1 VSKQNLLDFEGIERL
16 PLRDYAER
24 AYLDYS
30 MYVILDR
37 ALPHI
42 ADGLKPVQRRIIY
55 AMSEL
60 GLAAGAKHK
69 KSARTVGDVIGKFHP
84 HGDTACYEAMVH
96 MAQDFS
102 YRYPIID
109 GQGNWGSADD
119 PKSFAAMRYTES
131 RLRPY
136 AAVLLAEL
144 EQGTVEWVPNF
155 DGTLREPSLLPARLP
170 NLLLNGATG
179 IAVGMSTDVPP
190 HNLREVAAGLVKLL
204 DEPDTSVRQLLRV
217 IRGPDFPTGGEI
229 VSSRN
234 ELVDIYMKGVGT
246 LRVRATY
253 SIEDGNIVIGSLP
266 YQASGARILE
276 QVANQMRARKLPM
289 VEDLRDESDEQE
301 PTRLV
306 IATRSNRVDVEA
318 LMLHLFATTDLE
330 KTLRV
335 NLNVIGTDGKPA
347 VRDLKALLLD
357 WLSFRSDTV
366 KRRLTHRLER
376 VRERLHILD
385 GLLIAYLNIDEVIR
399 IIRREDEPKPVLM
412 KKFRLTDL
420 QAEAI
425 LNLRLRHLAK
435 LEEMKIRGEQG
446 ELAAESAE
454 LEKILRSPAK
464 LRALIRTE
472 IEQLATEYGD
482 ERRTSLV
489 ERPAAQAMAEEELVA
504 AEPVTVVLSQRGWA
518 RAAKGHDID
527 AASLGYKTG
536 DAFLCAARGR
546 STQLAVFLDATG
558 RAYSLPAHGL
568 PSARGQGEPLSGR
581 LNPPDGASFRGVMI
595 GEPDMRWLVASSAGY
610 GFFVRLGELHSR
622 NRAGKAALRL
632 KPGWDVVV
640 PAPAAPDAFPGDSLV
655 AAASSGGYLLVFP
668 AGELPELPRGKGNR
682 ILGIPAARL
691 KSGEERLVAV
701 AVLAPTDDLL
711 VRSGQRTMTLKSA
724 DLGRYRGERG
734 RRGLVLPRGWR
745 GVEGLEPVRAA
756 S

>member
-1 VSKQNLLDFEGIERL
+1 MTKQTALDFEGIEQL
-16 PLRDYAER
+16 PLRDYAEK

-42 ADGLKPVQRRIIY
+42 ADGLKPVQRRIVY

-84 HGDTACYEAMVH
+84 HGDAACYEAMVH
-96 MAQDFS
+96 MAQAFS
-102 YRYPIID
+102 CRYPIID
-109 GQGNWGSADD
+109 GQGNWGSPDD
-119 PKSFAAMRYTES
+119 PKSFAAMRYTEA

-136 AAVLLAEL
+136 ASVLLAEL
-144 EQGTVEWVPNF
+144 DQGTVDWVPNF
-155 DGTLREPSLLPARLP
+155 DGTLREPALLPARLP

-204 DEPDTSVRQLLRV
+204 EDPDISIRQLTRV
-217 IRGPDFPTGGEI
+217 IKGPDFPTGGEI
-229 VSSRN
+229 ISSRD
-234 ELVDIYMKGVGT
+234 EIVDIYTKGSGS
-246 LRVRATY
+246 LRVRATWTV
-253 SIEDGNIVIGSLP
+253 EDNLIIVNSLP

-276 QVANQMRARKLPM
+276 QIASQMRAKKLPM
-289 VEDLRDESDEQE
+289 VEDLRDESDEEE

-306 IATRSNRVDVEA
+306 ITVRSSRVDVQA

-347 VRDLKALLLD
+347 VRDLRMLLRD
-357 WLSFRSDTV
+357 WLGFRLDTV
-366 KRRLTHRLER
+366 RKRLSFRLER
-376 VRERLHILD
+376 VKERLHILD

-425 LNLRLRHLAK
+425 LNLRLRNLAK
-435 LEEMKIRGEQG
+435 LEETKIRGEQQDLAG
-446 ELAAESAE
+446 ERDR

-464 LRALIRTE
+464 LRALVREE
-472 IEQLATEYGD
+472 IEQLAQELGD
-482 ERRTSLV
+482 ERRTGLV
-489 ERPAAQAMAEEELVA
+489 ERPAAQAMAQEELVPS
-504 AEPVTVVLSQRGWA
+504 EPVTVVLSRRGWV
-518 RAAKGHDID
+518 RAGRGHDLD
-527 AASLGYKTG
+527 PTGLSFKTG
-536 DAFLCAARGR
+536 DGFLCAARGR
-546 STQLAVFLDATG
+546 STQLAVFLDSTG
-558 RAYSLPAHGL
+558 RAYSLPAHSL

-595 GEPDMRWLVASSAGY
+595 GEPDARWLVASSAGY

-622 NRAGKAALRL
+622 NRAGKTALRL
-632 KPGWDVVV
+632 KPGWDVVL
-640 PAPAAPDAFPGDSLV
+640 PAAFPGSAFPQDASV
-655 AAASSGGYLLVFP
+655 AAVTSQGHLLVFP
-668 AGELPELPRGKGNR
+668 AAELPELPRGKGNR
-682 ILGIPAARL
+682 IVGIPASKL

-701 AVLAPTDDLL
+701 AVLGPADDLL
-711 VRSGQRTMTLKSA
+711 VRCGQRTMTLKPA
-724 DLGRYRGERG
+724 DLVRYVGERG

-745 GVEGLEPVRAA
+745 SVDALDVARSAT
-756 S
+756 